1 MPQKEKSEKS
11 SLLWDLPWPESAWV
25 SLERR
30 WRSEVCR
37 LSPYLTLSESLSEI
51 DLIASFHS
59 IMLAER
65 NLQFEVD
72 AKIVLQEEEGV

>member
-1 MPQKEKSEKS
+1 
-11 SLLWDLPWPESAWV
+11 
-25 SLERR
+25 
-30 WRSEVCR
+30 
-37 LSPYLTLSESLSEI
+37 LTLSESLSEI